1 MTNRF
6 IYLLSFVLLIFVVG
20 CQDDDDPIIENP
32 EEEITSVILTLSPD
46 GGGTD
51 YVLSFSDPDG
61 DGGMAPE
68 FTTTGTLAA
77 NATYTGSINFANEDE
92 QINPEIMEEDEEHQ
106 VFYVVSGLGLT
117 LAYND
122 MDGNGAPLG
131 LLTNVTT
138 GAAGTGTI
146 TVTLRHE
153 PAKDP
158 VVAIDDPATAG
169 GETDVEVSFDVTV
182 Q

>member
-6 IYLLSFVLLIFVVG
+6 FYLLSFILIIFVVG
-20 CQDDDDPIIENP
+20 CEDDDDPIIENP
-32 EEEITSVILTLSPD
+32 EEEITSVILTLTPD
-46 GGGTD
+46 GGGD
-51 YVLSFSDPDG
+51 DVVLSFDDPDG
-61 DGGMAPE
+61 DGGNAPVI
-68 FTTTGTLAA
+68 TPGTLAA
-77 NATYTGSINFANEDE
+77 NATYSGSINFANEDE
-92 QINPEIMEEDEEHQ
+92 QINPEIMAEDDEHQ
-106 VFYVVSGLGLT
+106 VFYVVSSGLDLT

>member
-6 IYLLSFVLLIFVVG
+6 FYLLAFVLIIFSAG
-20 CQDDDDPIIENP
+20 CDDDDPVIENP
-32 EEEITSVILTLSPD
+32 EEEITSVVLTLSPD
-46 GGGTD
+46 GGGDD
-51 YVLSFSDPDG
+51 YVLNFSDTDG
-61 DGGMAPE
+61 DGGNAPV

-77 NATYTGSINFANEDE
+77 NATYSGSINFANEDE
-92 QINPEIMEEDEEHQ
+92 DVNVEIMAEDDEHQ
-106 VFYVVSGLGLT
+106 VFYVVSSGLEMT

-122 MDGNGAPLG
+122 QDGNGAPLG

-138 GAAGTGTI
+138 AAAGTGTI
-146 TVTLRHE
+146 TITLRHE

-158 VVAIDDPATAG
+158 AVAIDNPAAAG
-169 GETDVEVSFDVTV
+169 GETDVEVSFDVII